1 MKAFLTVVALAT
13 AAAAASVTESGEEFT
28 PRHRRSLG
36 GWFSEFFGYDD
47 EDNYSSEAIIVP
59 VPYPRQ
65 MRHIRGHYGAPQGSY
80 GPPPIKA
87 SYGPPPLPPKTY
99 GPPPS
104 KGYGPPPKATYI
116 PPPTASYG
124 PPPPPPPPPPSKGY
138 GPPPLPPSK
147 GYGPPPPSKGY
158 GPPPKATFIPP
169 PEASYAP
176 PPPPPPT
183 SYGPPPKATYIPP
196 PNPTYG
202 PPPTSYGPPPPPVH
216 HGIKGGIGGHIKG
229 GGGGHIGGGHIGGHI
244 KGGGGGHI
252 GGGHI
257 KGGGGG
263 HIGGGHI
270 KGGGGGHIGGGHIKG
285 GGGGHIGGG
294 HIKGGGGHI
303 GGGHIKG
310 GGGGHIGGGH
320 IKGGGGGHIGGGHIK
335 GGGGGHTGGGHIKG
349 GGAIHGQGIPH
360 GFGPVK
366 HTDVVSG
373 GDGYSVPAVPVSDY
387 AGPPPPLPDIHGVS
401 HADDHD
407 LYGPPKIPI
416 ETYVSP
422 EVPVVP
428 PQAIDHVPIGPPL
441 PIGPTVPDT
450 SNNYRAPPSF
460 PPPMAAH
467 GSSSSS
473 YLDGFEASQP
483 IVPAGSVRPL
493 YDLPNDHLQ
502 IVDDSIE
509 LSHPSCLGHSCS
521 DGEVYPPAPLP
532 ILPPGSGAIDFGGK
546 KRSVEGGHV
555 VSEVSLTDSPQT
567 LLYGAEL
574 GYDDPIIEIVI
585 EDGDPLPAPP
595 PPVIDPSLYEVPNDP
610 VEVFFIEYSPGD
622 NLDDLDSLDL
632 GDAQSAVLHDLPQEL
647 PLGVRNHLLDSGVLG
662 NAEIQVL
669 DLEDA
674 LGTDYLDG
682 DVREAL
688 ESVYGSESRQSITK
702 VDPSDKQNVEV
713 KVRRLV
719 EDGRT
724 AKVDELLSNLRG
736 FQKGRF
742 AGRVKANDEESDKF
756 IPVSVDGDRLPLPDN
771 PELEG
776 RELAGVLVLAED
788 DSGEAEDD
796 VPEPPSNTSDP
807 DHNLVTSGTEEQ
819 PIIQPSPKDNPE
831 DREWHGDP
839 DGWRPVW
846 N

>member
-13 AAAAASVTESGEEFT
+13 AAAAAASVVESEEELT
-28 PRHRRSLG
+28 PRYRRSIG
-36 GWFSEFFGYDD
+36 SWFSDFFGYDD
-47 EDNYSSEAIIVP
+47 DDYSSEAIIVP
-59 VPYPRQ
+59 VPYPRH
-65 MRHIRGHYGAPQGSY
+65 MRHIRGHYGPPQGSY

-87 SYGPPPLPPKTY
+87 SYGPPPLKTY
-99 GPPPS
+99 GPPPPS

-124 PPPPPPPPPPSKGY
+124 PPPPPPPLPPSKGYGPPPPPPSKGY
-138 GPPPLPPSK
+138 GPP
-147 GYGPPPPSKGY
+147 PPPPSKGY

-176 PPPPPPT
+176 PPPP
-183 SYGPPPKATYIPP
+183 SKGYGPPPKATYIPP

-202 PPPTSYGPPPPPVH
+202 PPPTSYGPPPLPVH
-216 HGIKGGIGGHIKG
+216 HGIKGGGAVHIK
-229 GGGGHIGGGHIGGHI
+229 
-244 KGGGGGHI
+244 GGGGHI

-257 KGGGGG
+257 KGGGV
-263 HIGGGHI
+263 HI
-270 KGGGGGHIGGGHIKG
+270 K
-285 GGGGHIGGG
+285 GGGHIGGG

-303 GGGHIKG
+303 GGVHIKG
-310 GGGGHIGGGH
+310 GGSHIGGGHIKGGGHIGGGH
-320 IKGGGGGHIGGGHIK
+320 IKGGGGGHI
-335 GGGGGHTGGGHIKG
+335 KG
-349 GGAIHGQGIPH
+349 GGAIHGHGIPH

-366 HTDVVSG
+366 HTDVVIG
-373 GDGYSVPAVPVSDY
+373 GDGYSAPAVPVTDY
-387 AGPPPPLPDIHGVS
+387 SGPPPPLSDIHGVL
-401 HADDHD
+401 HAADHD
-407 LYGPPKIPI
+407 LYGPPKTPI
-416 ETYVSP
+416 ETYVPP

-428 PQAIDHVPIGPPL
+428 PQAIDHVPAGPPL

-483 IVPAGSVRPL
+483 IAPAGSVRPL
-493 YDLPNDHLQ
+493 YDLPHDNLQ
-502 IVDDSIE
+502 IVDHPVE
-509 LSHPSCLGHSCS
+509 LSHPPCLGQSCS
-521 DGEVYPPAPLP
+521 DGEVYPPAPVA
-532 ILPPGSGAIDFGGK
+532 ILPPGGGAIDFGGK
-546 KRSVEGGHV
+546 KRSVEGGHAI
-555 VSEVSLTDSPQT
+555 SEISLIDSPQT

-610 VEVFFIEYSPGD
+610 VEVYFIEYSPGD

-632 GDAQSAVLHDLPQEL
+632 GGAQSGVLHDLPQEL

-662 NAEIQVL
+662 NAEIEVL
-669 DLEDA
+669 NLEDA
-674 LGTDYLDG
+674 LGADYLDG
-682 DVREAL
+682 NVREAL

-719 EDGRT
+719 EDGNS
-724 AKVDELLSNLRG
+724 AKVEELLSNLRG

-742 AGRVKANDEESDKF
+742 VGRVKANDEESDKF

-788 DSGEAEDD
+788 DSGEGEDD

-807 DHNLVTSGTEEQ
+807 DHNLVASGTEEQ
-819 PIIQPSPKDNPE
+819 PIIQPSPRDNPE